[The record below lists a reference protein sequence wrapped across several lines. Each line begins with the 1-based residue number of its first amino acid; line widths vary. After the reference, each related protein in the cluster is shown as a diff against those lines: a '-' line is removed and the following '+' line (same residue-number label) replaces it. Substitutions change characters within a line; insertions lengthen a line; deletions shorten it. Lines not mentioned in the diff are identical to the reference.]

1 MKRKFYPYEKQFF
14 NQVTFATCRIIIT
27 SVFNIWN
34 FTVASHL
41 THIILKKILFLLLL
55 TLCFGCKQS
64 SKKNSTIT
72 SETMNTHDVHSFAKP
87 DEAVIK
93 HIDLTLR
100 VNFQKK
106 ELEGKAILTIHNIA
120 KGNSIHLDTR
130 DLNIASIT
138 LDNNT
143 PTTFELKPVT
153 PFLGSELIVAIKPET
168 KKVNIIYTTSP
179 NAAALQWLNP
189 QQTAGGKNPFLFTQS
204 QAILARTWIPL
215 QDSPGIRF
223 TYDATVHCPAT
234 LMAVMSAENDTVL
247 HPDGVYHFHM
257 PQPIPSY
264 LMALAVGDLKFHSYD
279 KRSGVFAEPVT
290 LPKAAYEF
298 EDLPKMIAAAEELYG
313 PYQWGRYDVLVLP
326 PSFPF
331 GGMENPRITFATP
344 TILAGDRSLVALVA
358 HELAHSW
365 SGNLVTNATWNDFWL
380 NEGFTVYFENR
391 IMEKLYGK
399 AYADMLVVL
408 SKGELEHT
416 IEDLGATNQDTHLY
430 LNLKDRDPDDGMSDI
445 AYEKGRFF
453 LTSIEQAVGREKW
466 DAFLK
471 KYFTENAFH
480 SMTTEMFLAY
490 LDKELIKGDTTL
502 KNNLHIQEW
511 IYGPGLPPNCP
522 VVTSPELDKA
532 KAAANDF
539 LNGTS
544 PAKIN
549 VQGWTTHHWLQFL
562 RTLPDSLSPDHM
574 KLLDAQFHFTQSGN
588 SEILC
593 DWLQHCIHSNYT
605 EADTTLEHFLIKVGR
620 RKFLKP
626 LYTALIQTPEGKKK
640 AKRIYAKARPG
651 YHTVATATFDE
662 MLGVSN

>member
-1 MKRKFYPYEKQFF
+1 
-14 NQVTFATCRIIIT
+14 
-27 SVFNIWN
+27 
-34 FTVASHL
+34 
-41 THIILKKILFLLLL
+41 
-55 TLCFGCKQS
+55 
-64 SKKNSTIT
+64 
-72 SETMNTHDVHSFAKP
+72 MNTHDVHSFAKP

-168 KKVNIIYTTSP
+168 KKVNIFYTTSP

-189 QQTAGGKNPFLFTQS
+189 QQTAGGKQFFLFTQS

-326 PSFPF
+326 PSFPI
-331 GGMENPRITFATP
+331 GGMENPRLTFATP
-344 TILAGDRSLVALVA
+344 TIIAGDKSLVSLIS

-365 SGNLVTNATWNDFWL
+365 SGNLVTNATWSDFWL
-380 NEGFTVYFENR
+380 NEGFTVYVERR
-391 IMEKLYGK
+391 IQEVLYSKQRSEMEFAIEVAELKEEMATLPGKDQLLY
-399 AYADMLVVL
+399 V
-408 SKGELEHT
+408 
-416 IEDLGATNQDTHLY
+416 DLAG
-430 LNLKDRDPDDGMSDI
+430 RDPEDGVTLVP
-445 AYEKGRFF
+445 YVKGALMLRAIEEEIGRDRFDPF
-453 LTSIEQAVGREKW
+453 VRGYFDQFAFQSI
-466 DAFLK
+466 
-471 KYFTENAFH
+471 
-480 SMTTEMFLAY
+480 TTAMFEAY
-490 LDKELIKGDTTL
+490 L
-502 KNNLHIQEW
+502 
-511 IYGPGLPPNCP
+511 
-522 VVTSPELDKA
+522 
-532 KAAANDF
+532 
-539 LNGTS
+539 
-544 PAKIN
+544 
-549 VQGWTTHHWLQFL
+549 
-562 RTLPDSLSPDHM
+562 
-574 KLLDAQFHFTQSGN
+574 
-588 SEILC
+588 
-593 DWLQHCIHSNYT
+593 
-605 EADTTLEHFLIKVGR
+605 
-620 RKFLKP
+620 
-626 LYTALIQTPEGKKK
+626 
-640 AKRIYAKARPG
+640 
-651 YHTVATATFDE
+651 
-662 MLGVSN
+662 